1 MGAVF
6 TITLF
11 LPVMI
16 PMFLLE
22 KLGIDVTGIIDGIM
36 TAVITW
42 VKANPETATKIGD
55 ALESLM
61 GLLIDVVDK
70 LNIFQI

>member
-6 TITLF
+6 TIALF
-11 LPVMI
+11 FPLMI
-16 PMFLLE
+16 PIYLLD
-22 KLGIDVTGIIDGIM
+22 KLGIDLTGFIESIL

-42 VKANPETATKIGD
+42 VKANPDKAFEIGK

-61 GLLIDVVDK
+61 NMLVNVVDK